1 MQEEVEQRVFTLIWK
16 VGQRSVCSRCGILVR
31 GSPCRMDSGERH
43 LESGALWQL
52 LPFAGSPDRG
62 AFVGAI
68 WCSDLDNA
76 HFVFGYGL
84 ALLAR
89 LRGAAAHGHDLPAGS
104 ARSESIT
111 LSPIPK
117 LPR

>member
-1 MQEEVEQRVFTLIWK
+1 MESSQ
-16 VGQRSVCSRCGILVR
+16 G
-31 GSPCRMDSGERH
+31 H
-43 LESGALWQL
+43 LESGTLRQL
-52 LPFAGSPDRG
+52 FPFAGSPDCR

-68 WCSDLDNA
+68 WRSDLDNA

-89 LRGAAAHGHDLPAGS
+89 LCGAAAHSHGHPAGS

>member
-1 MQEEVEQRVFTLIWK
+1 MES
-16 VGQRSVCSRCGILVR
+16 GQGY
-31 GSPCRMDSGERH
+31 

-52 LPFAGSPDRG
+52 LPCAGSPDRG

-89 LRGAAAHGHDLPAGS
+89 LCGAAAHSHGHPAGR
-104 ARSESIT
+104 ARNE
-111 LSPIPK
+111 
-117 LPR
+117 R